1 MQTTERYW
9 KWGRIFFHWILY
21 VNVSCHTGLDLVSQI
36 AILFMQLFNQIAQY
50 ILIFRYFERHFRGII
65 STNLV
70 CDVYFPLEN
79 YMQSMDGIFFSAILS
94 CNLSPRWTAAAVR
107 LILLPISW
115 NNKLD
120 KNVKNVENKWR
131 ILHLEWWSIN
141 NIVQTLR
148 VWFNSDVNL
157 ILYSFQ
163 QLNTPRPYSL
173 YTEYLKYKSAQ
184 VFSKSIIVSMQF
196 P

>member
-1 MQTTERYW
+1 MPHRIRFGIANSNFIHATIQPDRTVYINFSLFWAPFSRYHLDKSCLRCIFSTW
-9 KWGRIFFHWILY
+9 KLY
-21 VNVSCHTGLDLVSQI
+21 
-36 AILFMQLFNQIAQY
+36 AI
-50 ILIFRYFERHFRGII
+50 HGW
-65 STNLV
+65 
-70 CDVYFPLEN
+70 D
-79 YMQSMDGIFFSAILS
+79 FFSAILS

-148 VWFNSDVNL
+148 VWFNSDVNR

-184 VFSKSIIVSMQF
+184 VFSKSIIVTMQF